1 MVAVAI
7 GCATAP
13 PVELIN
19 ARTAYARA
27 SAGPAAQ
34 LAPADLRKARL
45 ALDQAERAL
54 SGEKNLAKAVDF
66 AYIAERTAQIAEA
79 HAETA
84 LTEKATSKATRDLGD
99 KKGEIAKQ
107 AAGTLDRGPRPAG

>member
-27 SAGPAAQ
+27 SSGPAAQ
-34 LAPADLRKARL
+34 LAPADLHKARL

-54 SGEKNLAKAVDF
+54 SDEKNLAKAVDF

-79 HAETA
+79 HAQTA
-84 LTEKATSKATRDLGD
+84 LAEKVTAKATGISGTRRARWPSK
-99 KKGEIAKQ
+99 
-107 AAGTLDRGPRPAG
+107 RPER

>member
-1 MVAVAI
+1 MCHRAA
-7 GCATAP
+7 GRAGQGAD
-13 PVELIN
+13 E
-19 ARTAYARA
+19 RFARA
-27 SAGPAAQ
+27 SAGPAAR

-66 AYIAERTAQIAEA
+66 AYIAERNAQIAEA

-84 LTEKATSKATRDLGD
+84 RSEKATSKVTQDLGD
-99 KKGEIAKQ
+99 KKGKS
-107 AAGTLDRGPRPAG
+107 PSKRPGR